1 MHRDVTRWIVLGG
14 LAVVLANVGSTLR
27 TVRAAGD
34 AEVAAEGDHAAEH
47 MKMTALQPAQP
58 GDQERAEAIVTAAR
72 AFAERYTDYR
82 KALADGYKIFAPEVP
97 QVVYHFSNY
106 GAARSE
112 ARHFDPSKPTSLLYE
127 KTAASEAGGEPGW
140 KLVGVMYTA
149 PFQAP
154 ESELNRRVPLS
165 VAQWH
170 LHTNLCLPPAGMNV
184 DWMAKDAKFG
194 LDGSITTAQAC
205 KVAGGHFQPHLF
217 GWMVHVYPFET
228 DPKKVWAA
236 GMDDDHNMDH
246 GVMPVM
252 KM

>member
-1 MHRDVTRWIVLGG
+1 LRRDVTRWIVRGG
-14 LAVVLANVGSTLR
+14 LAVALGSVGSSMV
-27 TVRAAGD
+27 TVRAVSY
-34 AEVAAEGDHAAEH
+34 AEAATDGDHAAGH

-58 GDQERAEAIVTAAR
+58 GDQERADTIETTAR
-72 AFAERYTDYR
+72 AFAERYTDYK
-82 KALADGYKIFAPEVP
+82 KALADGYKVFAPGIP
-97 QVVYHFSNY
+97 QGIYHFSSM
-106 GAARSE
+106 GAAWNE
-112 ARHFDPSKPTSLLYE
+112 AKHFDPSKPTSLLYE
-127 KTAASEAGGEPGW
+127 KTAGAKAGGEPGW

-149 PFQAP
+149 PFGTP

-170 LHTNLCLPPAGMNV
+170 LHTNLCLPPAGTNI
-184 DWMAKDAKFG
+184 DWMAKDVKFG
-194 LDGSITTAQAC
+194 LDGSITTAEAC
-205 KVAGGHFQPHLF
+205 KAAGGRFQAHLF

-246 GVMPVM
+246 GVMPGM